1 MCGIK
6 RKSESKI
13 GERIAST
20 ESNRRRPRGTMAVW
34 EKRAVRYG
42 GEDAGLRREMGA
54 RAGRIESWC
63 DPLDGSSRWWLWNW
77 GKEGKCSSSAGVG
90 GVGMARHGLLEA
102 LSFCPPPATQSLRSG
117 LGRAQRGQRA
127 PQGFSAAAALQQGAP
142 ASPASPNCC
151 EHACGSPVPLQRTA
165 SQAQLDIDA
174 PRRIKNY
181 KLDAFIRRRNR
192 NPLLRNIPPQWPA
205 RALQPRREQIG
216 SIAAHAMPDLLPNSL
231 GCQVNT
237 HKQPDIANGSK

>member
-117 LGRAQRGQRA
+117 LG
-127 PQGFSAAAALQQGAP
+127 
-142 ASPASPNCC
+142 
-151 EHACGSPVPLQRTA
+151 
-165 SQAQLDIDA
+165 
-174 PRRIKNY
+174 PR
-181 KLDAFIRRRNR
+181 
-192 NPLLRNIPPQWPA
+192 PA
-205 RALQPRREQIG
+205 RAEGAPRFQCSCSAATGRSSESSLARHLLQACMWVACA
-216 SIAAHAMPDLLPNSL
+216 SSAHRITSTA
-231 GCQVNT
+231 
-237 HKQPDIANGSK
+237 